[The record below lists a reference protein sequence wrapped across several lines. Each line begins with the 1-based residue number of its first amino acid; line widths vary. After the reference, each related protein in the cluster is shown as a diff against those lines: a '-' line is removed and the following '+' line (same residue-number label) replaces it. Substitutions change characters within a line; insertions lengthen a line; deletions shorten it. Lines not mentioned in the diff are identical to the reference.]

1 VYKALSRMSDIIDS
15 DSGMSLLLGRPAM
28 IHRNDCR
35 NGRPLNCDIPAEPL
49 TTDPNVLVADGL
61 PFLFAER
68 LFQYDVACKIHD
80 SRDLGLD
87 HVSPET
93 YILVQDMQNQ
103 LQSLVAALPNFLRIQ
118 NPDTIFDELYDR
130 LPLQRET
137 IITSVSSNVY
147 SLHRP
152 HLATHEESRREVL
165 SSTMDALDSQDR
177 VFAMTPRHHYSMY
190 TLSFFTIDAALL
202 LTSTA
207 AMYPASAKGSV
218 QRIRHI
224 LSRALNNLR
233 VMASANTI
241 ADTGLTLLNR
251 CLLQMNLALDT
262 SVDEVDDSSYSHS
275 LESIPQA
282 MTQTQA
288 TTSEGGI
295 RPADPIDAIS
305 NLGAINFLE
314 EPHWTAYNGSD
325 FLLLTPEDTI
335 AAGNLGSSS

>member
-1 VYKALSRMSDIIDS
+1 
-15 DSGMSLLLGRPAM
+15 M
-28 IHRNDCR
+28 IHRNDCKH
-35 NGRPLNCDIPAEPL
+35 GRPLNCDIPAEPL

-80 SRDLGLD
+80 ARDLGLD
-87 HVSPET
+87 HVSTET

-103 LQSLVAALPNFLRIQ
+103 LQSLVAALPDFLRPQ
-118 NPDTIFDELYDR
+118 DPDTIFDELYDR

-137 IITSVSSNVY
+137 VITSVSSNVY

-207 AMYPASAKGSV
+207 AMYPTSAKGSV

-233 VMASANTI
+233 AMASANTI

-251 CLLQMNLALDT
+251 CLLPMNLALDT
-262 SVDEVDDSSYSHS
+262 SADGVDDSSYSHN
-275 LESIPQA
+275 LDLTLQA
-282 MTQTQA
+282 MTQAQA
-288 TTSEGGI
+288 TTSEGEFW
-295 RPADPIDAIS
+295 PADPIDAVPES
-305 NLGAINFLE
+305 DPINFPQ
-314 EPHWTAYNGSD
+314 EPHWTQFNDSD
-325 FLLLTPEDTI
+325 LLLLPPEDTI
-335 AAGNLGSSS
+335 ASEISGSSS